1 LYGNPD
7 FLHNNQVRTF
17 TLPCDRVG
25 KQLTAYAQGKVG
37 KDMRILL
44 FGGFLGSGKTTTILQ
59 IARYITENKQETVAL
74 IENEIGEAGVDDQ
87 LLVDSGLQVR
97 PLFGGCVCCQITSD
111 LITAVREIHE
121 TIKPDWLIIEMTGLA
136 IPGNIAKLINEYCN
150 FYTGFKTITLVDM
163 GRWLEL
169 KEILGPLVTGQ
180 VEKTDLVIINKADIA
195 GSGQKEIIQDIQ
207 SIVGNA
213 PVLVGSAA
221 GKLPAGIMEEVVRFA

>member
-1 LYGNPD
+1 M
-7 FLHNNQVRTF
+7 H
-17 TLPCDRVG
+17 
-25 KQLTAYAQGKVG
+25 
-37 KDMRILL
+37 ILL

-87 LLVDSGLQVR
+87 LFADSGLQVR

-136 IPGNIAKLINEYCN
+136 IPGNIAKLINEYCS

-169 KEILGPLVTGQ
+169 KEVLGPLVTGQ
-180 VEKTDLVIINKADIA
+180 VEKTNLVLINKADIA
-195 GSGQKEIIQDIQ
+195 GSDRLEITRDIKEI
-207 SIVGNA
+207 VGEV
-213 PVLVGSAA
+213 PILVASAA
-221 GKLPAGIMEEVVRFA
+221 GKLPAEVIEEVIRFE

>member
-1 LYGNPD
+1 M
-7 FLHNNQVRTF
+7 H
-17 TLPCDRVG
+17 
-25 KQLTAYAQGKVG
+25 
-37 KDMRILL
+37 ILL

-87 LLVDSGLQVR
+87 LFADSGLQVR

-136 IPGNIAKLINEYCN
+136 IPGNIAKLINEYCA

-169 KEILGPLVTGQ
+169 KEVLGPLVTGQ
-180 VEKTDLVIINKADIA
+180 VEKTNLVLINKADIA
-195 GSGQKEIIQDIQ
+195 GSDRLEITRDIKEI
-207 SIVGNA
+207 VGEV
-213 PVLVGSAA
+213 PILVASAA
-221 GKLPAGIMEEVVRFA
+221 GKAPAEVIEEVIRFE